1 MKILS
6 WNCRGLG
13 NLRAVR
19 ALKRLIHSK
28 DHDVVLVMET
38 RLYSAEASR
47 HRGIGGLQNV
57 FPVQCAGQGRS
68 RAGGLCLF
76 WGNEVEVE
84 VISASLNHI
93 LFNVVNSDDRSE
105 MRCLGVYGFPDE
117 RKKATW
123 DMIRRYTPSSSIP
136 FMCFGDFNDTL
147 SPADKLGGD
156 PPDVERLQEVSQAC
170 VDCALHE
177 VDFSGYRFTWSN
189 KRKRPGTIE
198 ERLDYALVNEAWRS
212 IWPVTSVYHLPR
224 YRSDHNPILIFSGS
238 RKMRK
243 EMARANL
250 FRFEQLWLQEGE
262 ECAEVVTETW
272 GRLQADLPSKISQV
286 GDALQGWGKEKFG
299 DLPRKISDQRGL
311 LERLQRRDQIGG
323 GGGDN

>member
-1 MKILS
+1 MKIIS

-28 DHDVVLVMET
+28 DPDVVLVMET
-38 RLYSAEASR
+38 RLYSAEALR

-57 FPVQCAGQGRS
+57 FPVQCAGQ
-68 RAGGLCLF
+68 
-76 WGNEVEVE
+76 
-84 VISASLNHI
+84 
-93 LFNVVNSDDRSE
+93 DDRSE

-123 DMIRRYTPSSSIP
+123 DMIRRFTPPSSIP
-136 FMCFGDFNDTL
+136 FMCFGDFNDIL

-156 PPDVERLQEVSQAC
+156 PPDIERLQEVSQAC

-198 ERLDYALVNEAWRS
+198 ERLDYALVNAAWGS
-212 IWPVTSVYHLPR
+212 FWPVTSVYHLPR
-224 YRSDHNPILIFSGS
+224 YRSDHNPILIFSGT

-250 FRFEQLWLQEGE
+250 FRFEQMWLQEGD

-272 GRLQADLPSKISQV
+272 GRLRADLPSKISQV
-286 GDALQGWGKEKFG
+286 GEALQGWGKEKFG
-299 DLPRKISDQRGL
+299 DLPR
-311 LERLQRRDQIGG
+311 
-323 GGGDN
+323 